1 MVKLVY
7 TADLKSAGTQVPCG
21 FESHSRYQLLAVI
34 THGLADAELSKGL
47 SGMWQNEF
55 QWTAG
60 KLQDR
65 LDKLVEDGP
74 VEELEGGG

>member
-1 MVKLVY
+1 MRERESSVPVKLH
-7 TADLKSAGTQVPCG
+7 QVHD
-21 FESHSRYQLLAVI
+21 EM